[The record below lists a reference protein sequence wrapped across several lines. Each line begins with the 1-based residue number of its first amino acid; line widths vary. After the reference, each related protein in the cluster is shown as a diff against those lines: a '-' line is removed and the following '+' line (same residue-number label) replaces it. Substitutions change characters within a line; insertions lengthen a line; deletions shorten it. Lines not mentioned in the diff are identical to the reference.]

1 MIKIL
6 VITQNCGPDYL
17 SDLVFE
23 GLANNR
29 KVKLYAN
36 HIPPYLIDTFTDLK
50 NIYGRGFTA
59 FGNISQSSANE
70 IIVLTERDIYSYC
83 ARNAFDYIIYTSIQR
98 SSLLAERIL
107 DLKGTTP
114 IFFLDGED
122 NTDIL
127 SKYASQSFYFKRE
140 ITDNFY
146 LSQFTGLRSIS
157 FKVSHNKI
165 FNGKVEKRRL
175 LAPCDPRDR
184 RTYIY
189 ETESSYYQQYRES
202 YFGVTMK
209 KGGWDCMRHYE
220 IIMNRCLPIFIG
232 VENMP
237 LYTIREYPKE
247 LQLKCNN
254 LYLRMSKEGPD
265 RYLDIYYSYLEQF
278 HSWLKEC
285 MTTNT
290 YLPFLLRNTIC

>member
-1 MIKIL
+1 MWS
-6 VITQNCGPDYL
+6 DYL

-127 SKYASQSFYFKRE
+127 SKYASQSFYFKE
-140 ITDNFY
+140 KLQTTFACHN
-146 LSQFTGLRSIS
+146 LLGLEA
-157 FKVSHNKI
+157 SH
-165 FNGKVEKRRL
+165 
-175 LAPCDPRDR
+175 
-184 RTYIY
+184 
-189 ETESSYYQQYRES
+189 
-202 YFGVTMK
+202 
-209 KGGWDCMRHYE
+209 
-220 IIMNRCLPIFIG
+220 
-232 VENMP
+232 
-237 LYTIREYPKE
+237 
-247 LQLKCNN
+247 LK
-254 LYLRMSKEGPD
+254 
-265 RYLDIYYSYLEQF
+265 
-278 HSWLKEC
+278 
-285 MTTNT
+285 
-290 YLPFLLRNTIC
+290 